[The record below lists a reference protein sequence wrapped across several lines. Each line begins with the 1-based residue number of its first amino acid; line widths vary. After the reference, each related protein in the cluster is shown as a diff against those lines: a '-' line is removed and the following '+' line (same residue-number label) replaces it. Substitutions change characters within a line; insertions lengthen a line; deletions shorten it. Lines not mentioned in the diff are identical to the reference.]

1 MPGFSQHAR
10 VSGGDTVVAAL
21 RQHLMGAVEL
31 VEEAVQDA
39 QEDFLARQRDAAEAD
54 PQWAPLAKHMGAW
67 EDEDG
72 NFAHGVQGDDQAV
85 IQAGRL
91 EYGDVEHPPQ
101 LVHQLGRPGRDHLED
116 PDPDRRRVEDEADVA
131 VEATHDHAPAWA
143 AEGRGLPGPLRLR
156 SRARPAPR
164 RVHHLHARA
173 RR

>member
-1 MPGFSQHAR
+1 
-10 VSGGDTVVAAL
+10 
-21 RQHLMGAVEL
+21 MGAVEL

-91 EYGDVEHPPQ
+91 EYGDVEHPPSALIRMGVLTQ
-101 LVHQLGRPGRDHLED
+101 VSNIKARLDSHF
-116 PDPDRRRVEDEADVA
+116 RR
-131 VEATHDHAPAWA
+131 
-143 AEGRGLPGPLRLR
+143 GGY
-156 SRARPAPR
+156 
-164 RVHHLHARA
+164 
-173 RR
+173 